1 MQCILIYH
9 IRISANISSL
19 YSVAQVYSQCMAEEE
34 KKKRSCFYLYYVNG
48 KRCKNTAKVEESQI
62 TIWTNIKFMF
72 ASGLGSEKVSFLFL
86 M

>member
-9 IRISANISSL
+9 IRISMNISS
-19 YSVAQVYSQCMAEEE
+19 YSVPKYSLYR
-34 KKKRSCFYLYYVNG
+34 KRKEVAFIYIEC

-72 ASGLGSEKVSFLFL
+72 ASGLGLEKKVFIFLS
-86 M
+86 